1 MPEDQNIE
9 WKQSWRDEYLKWI
22 CGFANAQGGRIY
34 IGLDDNGNV
43 TGAKDYRKLMEDI
56 PNKVIAALGIMVD
69 VNLLSQHGVHYLEIN
84 IAPSSIPVSYKG
96 EYHYRCGS
104 TKQILK
110 GATLNDFLLRKNGTH
125 WDAALA
131 PSIHVEDLDHE
142 SFSIFKREAKR
153 SQRLSP
159 EQLTSDNIEL
169 LDRLHLIQSGLLTR
183 AAVML
188 FYREPEKIQIGSY
201 VKIGRLDKQAN
212 LLYHDEIHGSLFV
225 IADRVIDLLYLKY
238 LKATVSYHKDT
249 RVERYPYPREAVRE
263 IVFNAL
269 VHNNWA
275 GCTPIQIRVD
285 DDCLRISNCCILP
298 MGWTQESLITHH
310 QSKPYNPLIA
320 ETFFR
325 AGYIESWGRGIDNVN
340 KYCSENKYPIPE
352 FSLLGED
359 LTVTFYPDS
368 SKSKVNTQNQ
378 SSRGYTDTELKV
390 LKLIKTA
397 PAITQKAIAEQLN
410 ISRSTV
416 QRIIKVLTGQGTI
429 RRIGA
434 HANGIWEIAES
445 SFDSHN

>member
-34 IGLDDNGNV
+34 IGLDDNGAV
-43 TGAKDYRKLMEDI
+43 TGVKDYRKLMEDI
-56 PNKVIAALGIMVD
+56 PNKVITTLGIMVD
-69 VNLLSQHGVHYLEIN
+69 VNLLSQYEEHYLEIN

-104 TKQILK
+104 TKQVLK

-142 SFSIFKREAKR
+142 SFAIFKREAKR
-153 SQRLSP
+153 CQRLSQ
-159 EQLTSDNIEL
+159 EQLAGSDEEL
-169 LDRLHLIQSGLLTR
+169 LDRLHLIQNGLLTR
-183 AAVML
+183 AAIML

-225 IADRVIDLLYLKY
+225 MADRVIDLLYLKY
-238 LKATVSYHKDT
+238 LKATISYHKDT

-263 IVFNAL
+263 IIFNAL
-269 VHNNWA
+269 VHNNWS

-298 MGWTQESLITHH
+298 MGWTQENLTTHH

-340 KYCSENKYPIPE
+340 KYCNENKYPLPK
-352 FSLLGED
+352 FTLLGED

-368 SKSKVNTQNQ
+368 IISNNNTL
-378 SSRGYTDTELKV
+378 SPSAHDYTDMELKV
-390 LKLIKTA
+390 LELIKKS
-397 PAITQKAIAEQLN
+397 PNITQKDIAAQLKA
-410 ISRSTV
+410 SRSTV
-416 QRIIKVLTGQGTI
+416 QRIIKGLSSSGLIERVGSKSHGEWTI
-429 RRIGA
+429 
-434 HANGIWEIAES
+434 N
-445 SFDSHN
+445 